1 MYILDNQLHST
12 IHGLFLEHLEI
23 FRLFSMARSLENTA
37 SIGMFLATM
46 LTRFSLSLPFS
57 LFPPSVPPH
66 VLLLASP
73 DETAA
78 TAMNLSYDHAST
90 LANDWIMA
98 WNRHDA
104 HHIVDTHLDEQVEL
118 ISPFVIG
125 ITGKTIL
132 QGREALR
139 NYVATVLT
147 MYPNLHFVLQDVL
160 VGKDSVAIYYKSVN
174 DRREC
179 AILFVNADNGK
190 VHKIVNHCQ
199 YCG

>member
-1 MYILDNQLHST
+1 MFIEIL
-12 IHGLFLEHLEI
+12 E
-23 FRLFSMARSLENTA
+23 RLFSMTRSPEGTA
-37 SIGMFLATM
+37 SIGIFLATI
-46 LTRFSLSLPFS
+46 LTRFSPSLSFS
-57 LFPPSVPPH
+57 LFPPPVPPN

-73 DETAA
+73 DDTAA

-90 LANDWIMA
+90 LANQWIMA

-104 HHIVDTHLDEQVEL
+104 HHIVDNHLDEQVEL
-118 ISPFVIG
+118 VSPFVFD

-132 QGREALR
+132 QGRAALR
-139 NYVATVLT
+139 NYINTVLA
-147 MYPNLHFVLQDVL
+147 MYPKLHFVLQDVL

-179 AILFVNADNGK
+179 VILFVNSETGK
-190 VHKIVNHCQ
+190 VCKIVNHCQ